1 MNIET
6 LKMFRELAELKSFS
20 KTADK
25 LTLSQSAISQQ
36 LAQLELMFDCQLV
49 NRKKRPIELTK
60 QGQLLYKA
68 SKDMM
73 DRFESLKSD
82 LAALKSSASSQINIA
97 AVYTIGMY
105 SLSVYVK
112 KFMIKYPHVKANV
125 EYCSSDKV
133 YEMVFENIADIG
145 LVACPARDKRLN
157 VQSFMDEPLV
167 LVCNPHHPLASKS
180 TIDIHKVQFEKFI
193 AFDPGVPTRLFMDD
207 LLKRYNIVIHPVM
220 EFDNIETIKR
230 AIEIN
235 IGISIL
241 PFPTVAKE
249 VETGTL
255 TAISFSNENFIRPTG
270 IITLKSRKQ
279 SQFVRFLINLLRQE
293 NSQDNIDG

>member
-6 LKMFRELAELKSFS
+6 LKMFRELAELRSFS

-25 LTLSQSAISQQ
+25 LTLSQSAILQQ

-82 LAALKSSASSQINIA
+82 LAALKSSAASQINIA

-105 SLSVYVK
+105 SLSAFVK
-112 KFMIKYPHVKANV
+112 KFMIKYPNVKANV

-157 VQSFMDEPLV
+157 VQALWMNLWYWFATRIIL
-167 LVCNPHHPLASKS
+167 LASKS
-180 TIDIHKVQFEKFI
+180 NIDIHKVQFEKFI
-193 AFDPGVPTRLFMDD
+193 AFDPGVPTRLFIDD

-235 IGISIL
+235 TGISIL
-241 PFPTVAKE
+241 PYPTVAKE

-279 SQFVRFLINLLRQE
+279 SQFVRYLINLLRQE
-293 NSQDNIDG
+293 NSQDNN